1 MRELDADIGK
11 IYSKNNFYYLEKIY
25 ADLSELIAEEDS
37 IKKRAKKHGFKV
49 IKSNWLIED
58 NPYYYVQT
66 VLNNY
71 KTKGLDPL
79 RYIYKIKLKYL
90 K

>member
-1 MRELDADIGK
+1 MD
-11 IYSKNNFYYLEKIY
+11 
-25 ADLSELIAEEDS
+25 EDS
-37 IKKRAKKHGFKV
+37 IKKRAKKHGFRV

-58 NPYYYVQT
+58 NPYYYIQT

-71 KTKGLDPL
+71 NTKGLDPL